1 MLKATSGDLDTS
13 NNAYENSATNVVIKT
28 GQGSEEPYQSIE
40 LEWHKDG
47 ASDMD
52 RSANQT
58 KENEV
63 QENIEL
69 EAKVENKEPSLVEV
83 VDNVSTNSGGTK
95 RRNCNQ
101 CGKIFKNTWS
111 LQQHERTHRG
121 NMTIVGM
128 ADHLCKDA
136 EFRLQNTF
144 QIKTNLQEADE
155 KT

>member
-1 MLKATSGDLDTS
+1 
-13 NNAYENSATNVVIKT
+13 
-28 GQGSEEPYQSIE
+28 
-40 LEWHKDG
+40 
-47 ASDMD
+47 MD
-52 RSANQT
+52 RSANLT
-58 KENEV
+58 KENKV
-63 QENIEL
+63 QEKIEL
-69 EAKVENKEPSLVEV
+69 EAKVKNKEPSLVEV

-155 KT
+155 KTKAQIIGEQIQFFYRKFSTRLKTTD